1 MNKLIWCEISILA
14 LTVFLTATSNGL
26 CRKLEKLTELHIS
39 GYKSHI
45 IHSNA
50 CIEVRKSIIEPNI
63 LDLEVPSGERF
74 RRTLTTSN
82 CCCQVT
88 SKTLELVGDI
98 PHLLFL
104 PKDPLR
110 SELFPYRF
118 CFLYSM
124 HIIAMENKYFL
135 IFCIIILWNEG
146 RSFC

>member
-88 SKTLELVGDI
+88 SKTLELITLERYDGGPTKDVFYFRINSCGCIQCSEDSVS
-98 PHLLFL
+98 
-104 PKDPLR
+104 DPLD
-110 SELFPYRF
+110 
-118 CFLYSM
+118 
-124 HIIAMENKYFL
+124 
-135 IFCIIILWNEG
+135 
-146 RSFC
+146 